1 MTNSQRKRKH
11 CAEYKPASDGV
22 KTPAGFFCCHAH
34 AVEFAI
40 AKSQA
45 SAKRKA
51 AASRKA
57 QEADRKMAKE
67 ANRKRKNELNRTAH
81 LDKLQDLVNQWVVHV
96 RDKDQPC
103 CTCGTTNPLIKYD
116 CGHFLSRG
124 ARPDLRFEL
133 TNMHRQ
139 CSTVCNVY
147 GSGKRAEYTEFIR
160 NKYGQEHLDW
170 LNGPHPLLKDQ
181 LPDADAI
188 DAEIAKWR
196 KKLREAGLKP
206 CR

>member
-1 MTNSQRKRKH
+1 MANSQRKCKQ
-11 CAEYKPASDGV
+11 CGEYKPAGDGV
-22 KTPAGFFCCHAH
+22 KTPAWFFCCHAH

-45 SAKRKA
+45 AAKRKA
-51 AASRKA
+51 TAARKEQQA
-57 QEADRKMAKE
+57 EQRAARKENA
-67 ANRKRKNELNRTAH
+67 RRKNELNRTAH
-81 LDKLQDLVNQWVVHV
+81 LDKLQALVNQCVVNV
-96 RDKDQPC
+96 RDKGQPC
-103 CTCGTTNPLIKYD
+103 CTCGTINPLIKYD

-124 ARPDLRFEL
+124 ARPELRFEL

-147 GSGKRAEYTEFIR
+147 GSGKKAEYTEFIR
-160 NKYGQEHLDW
+160 ARYGQEHLDW
-170 LNGPHPLLKDQ
+170 LNGPHPLLKEQ

-188 DAEIAKWR
+188 EQEIAKWR

>member
-1 MTNSQRKRKH
+1 MANSQRKCKR
-11 CAEYKPASDGV
+11 CGEYKPASDGV
-22 KTPAGFFCCHAH
+22 RTPAGFFCCHAH

-45 SAKRKA
+45 AAKRKA
-51 AASRKA
+51 AAARKA
-57 QEADRKMAKE
+57 QEAERKMSAS
-67 ANRKRKNELNRTAH
+67 ANRKRKNELNRSAH
-81 LDKLQDLVNQWVVHV
+81 LDKLQALINQWVVHV
-96 RDKDQPC
+96 RDKNQPC
-103 CTCGTTNPLIKYD
+103 CTCGTTNPNIKYD

-124 ARPDLRFEL
+124 ARPELRFEL

-160 NKYGQEHLDW
+160 SKYGQEHLDW
-170 LNGPHPLLKDQ
+170 MNGPHPLLKEQ

-196 KKLREAGLKP
+196 KKLREAGVRP